1 LFRERHDIPADPL
14 PQTWTGRPPP
24 AEAGIA
30 APRGRVLV
38 LARDPALVAAARAA
52 AMELGRDATLL
63 RSGREALALLAAPG
77 SRGPR
82 HLICDPSSAGA
93 AWPDMLAMVAE
104 ARDGI
109 ALVVVS
115 ATSGPVPPGIL
126 PVPADPIR
134 LAAALRALP
143 APPAPMPQDATAAL
157 RRGLDRGEIAVRYQP
172 IIRIADRR
180 PVMVEAL
187 ARWQPRY
194 PPIRPD
200 RFVPMAERAGLL
212 QALSATVAARALAE
226 VAPLRRILPAG
237 VTINLPMEIVVQPDL
252 AAWLRRAI
260 GRSGMRATDVAVE
273 LTEAETVPDRA
284 ALDRALRRLRDAG
297 HRVLLDDL
305 VADDP
310 RQGLLDLPFAG
321 IKLDRSLV
329 AALPG
334 SARARQQV
342 RRLARRAAARDQVLV
357 AEGVAGAELLGV
369 LGDLGVG
376 LAQGF
381 LIGRPLPAAAL
392 PAWSESWRARR
403 PR

>member
-1 LFRERHDIPADPL
+1 MPFREGHDIQTDPL
-14 PQTWTGRPPP
+14 PQTRAKSPPP
-24 AEAGIA
+24 IGAGTA
-30 APRGRVLV
+30 ARGRVLV

-52 AMELGRDATLL
+52 ATQLGRDSTLL

-93 AWPDMLAMVAE
+93 AWPDVLAMAAE

-115 ATSGPVPPGIL
+115 ATAGQVPPGIL
-126 PVPADPIR
+126 PVPADPAR

-143 APPAPMPQDATAAL
+143 APPAPMPQDASAAL
-157 RRGLDRGEIAVRYQP
+157 RKGLVRGEIAVRYQP
-172 IIRIADRR
+172 IVRIADRR

-187 ARWQPRY
+187 ARWEPRY

-212 QALSATVAARALAE
+212 QALSAAVASRALAE
-226 VAPLRRILPAG
+226 LAPLRRILPAG
-237 VTINLPMEIVVQPDL
+237 VTINLPQEIVVQPDL
-252 AAWLRRAI
+252 PAWLRQAI
-260 GRSGMRATDVAVE
+260 GRSGMRASDVAIE
-273 LTEAETVPDRA
+273 LTEARALPDRT
-284 ALDRALRRLRDAG
+284 ALGRALRRLGEAG

-305 VADDP
+305 VLDDP
-310 RQGLLDLPFAG
+310 RQELLDLPLAG

-329 AALPG
+329 TALPG

-342 RRLARRAAARDQVLV
+342 RRLARRAAARGQVMV
-357 AEGVAGAELLGV
+357 AEGVAAAELLG
-369 LGDLGVG
+369 LLRDLGVAW
-376 LAQGF
+376 AQGF
-381 LIGRPLPAAAL
+381 HIGRPLPAAAL